1 MRTAFWL
8 VVMVV
13 AAVLAVFTA
22 SNRESVSL
30 AFWPLPF
37 LVQRPLYLV
46 VLATL
51 ALGFVIGEVAAWLAA
66 WRWRSEVR
74 RRGRRI
80 AALERELAAT
90 QAQLAP
96 PTVPE
101 RTAPRTIRSQQ

>member
-1 MRTAFWL
+1 MRAAFWL
-8 VVMVV
+8 FVLVV
-13 AAVLAVFTA
+13 AALLAVFAA

-37 LVQRPLYLV
+37 LVELPLYLV

-51 ALGFVIGEVAAWLAA
+51 ALGFVIGEAAAWFAA

-80 AALERELAAT
+80 AALERELTAT

-101 RTAPRTIRSQQ
+101 RTAPPTVRSQR